1 MTPMLP
7 TSWPIALAAVL
18 FVLGLVGAMVRRN
31 VLLVLVSMEVMLNAA
46 GLAFVAAGS
55 RWHAADG
62 QVMFLF
68 ILAVAAAEVAVA
80 LAFVVQQSRRLG
92 NLDVDAASRLK
103 G

>member
-1 MTPMLP
+1 MLP
-7 TSWPIALAAVL
+7 ASWPLALAAVL

-31 VLLVLVSMEVMLNAA
+31 VLLLLVSVEVMVNAA
-46 GLAFVAAGS
+46 GLAFVGAGA
-55 RWHAADG
+55 RWGVADG

-80 LAFVVQQSRRLG
+80 LALVVQQSRRLG
-92 NLDVDAASRLK
+92 SLDVDAASRLR